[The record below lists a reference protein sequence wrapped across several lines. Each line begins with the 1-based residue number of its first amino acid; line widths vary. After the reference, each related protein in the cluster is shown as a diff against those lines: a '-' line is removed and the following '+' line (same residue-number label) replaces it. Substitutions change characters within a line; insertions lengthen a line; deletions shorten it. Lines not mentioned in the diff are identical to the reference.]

1 MTLIILP
8 AYNEELQISK
18 VIDALREHGF
28 SRVVVINDGSTDNT
42 ELVATKCGA
51 KVLNHAINQ
60 GLGAALSTGLESAR
74 KNNFDHVITVD
85 SDGQHLIEDVIKIKN
100 ELVKGKYDVVIGSRL
115 ADMKAKHKARYYL
128 NVLSDILTSI
138 LSGFY
143 VQDTQSGLRGF
154 NKKAIN
160 TLKLNSKGY
169 EVSSEIIIKAV
180 KAGLKIKTVP
190 IQAIYTDYSLKKGQQ
205 IGNALRV
212 FRKLL
217 LQLLP

>member
-85 SDGQHLIEDVIKIKN
+85 SDGQHLIEDVIKI
-100 ELVKGKYDVVIGSRL
+100 
-115 ADMKAKHKARYYL
+115 
-128 NVLSDILTSI
+128 
-138 LSGFY
+138 
-143 VQDTQSGLRGF
+143 
-154 NKKAIN
+154 
-160 TLKLNSKGY
+160 
-169 EVSSEIIIKAV
+169 
-180 KAGLKIKTVP
+180 
-190 IQAIYTDYSLKKGQQ
+190 
-205 IGNALRV
+205 
-212 FRKLL
+212 
-217 LQLLP
+217 